1 MDDLDK
7 TKSKQNKKDKEKGL
21 WKLLGDWQQMQL
33 AV

>member
-7 TKSKQNKKDKEKGL
+7 TKLKQNKKDKEKGL
-21 WKLLGDWQQMQL
+21 WKLLDDWQQMQL

>member
-7 TKSKQNKKDKEKGL
+7 NKTKQKDKEKGL